1 VSRHEPINVLIADHD
16 RWTRQTVSTMLGE
29 AGFAVEEA
37 SNGMS
42 ALRSAAAAPPQ
53 IVLIGSGLPEVAA
66 ADVLHTLR
74 ADPRTRNTA
83 VVQIGASD
91 GRLDV
96 DGWLDLPCRP
106 IELLASV
113 LNALE
118 ARHVDH
124 AAPIQSVSARRANAI
139 GERLGLGGM
148 AVH

>member
-83 VVQIGASD
+83 VVQIGAFD
-91 GRLDV
+91 CQLDA

-106 IELLASV
+106 VELLASV
-113 LNALE
+113 VNALA
-118 ARHVDH
+118 ARHV
-124 AAPIQSVSARRANAI
+124 APIQSVSVRRANAV
-139 GERLGLGGM
+139 GERLDLGGM